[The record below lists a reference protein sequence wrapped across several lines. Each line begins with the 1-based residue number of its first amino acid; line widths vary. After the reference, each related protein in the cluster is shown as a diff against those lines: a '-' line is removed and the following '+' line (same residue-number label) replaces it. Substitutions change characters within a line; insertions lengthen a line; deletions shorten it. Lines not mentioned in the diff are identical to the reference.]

1 MTKPMDNKE
10 LLTNLTKW
18 NFEITRGR
26 EHGIKTMVQIGLL
39 SDVYDVRNYEFDEKG
54 KTDFKSYQR
63 KSVLSRE
70 DIIGRFNAKVSYYEF
85 TPNEKWDMAM
95 SIKHFIGAVKMF
107 DMELANELI
116 EIAEQH
122 NINEK
127 F

>member
-39 SDVYDVRNYEFDEKG
+39 SDLYDVKNYEYDEKG
-54 KTDFKSYQR
+54 KTDFESYPR
-63 KSVLSRE
+63 KAVLSRE
-70 DIIGRFNAKVSYYEF
+70 DIIKRFNDKAAYYLMSQ
-85 TPNEKWDMAM
+85 NLKWETEM

-107 DMELANELI
+107 DMDLANELI

-122 NINEK
+122 NIGK